1 MTKKILEE
9 AICFLITVWVVFEI
23 KVVLHFFSLNFPN
36 GLSWHWPFISITL
49 HYITCQYIKSHW
61 ITLQRFRSSTM
72 FLMPHGDESN
82 VVCVVGEKLNMNF
95 WKFGVFI
102 LLIKN
107 FHLFYPQYYICF
119 NSLLGNSIF
128 FSFPFKLHFHRKESN

>member
-1 MTKKILEE
+1 MTKEILEE

-49 HYITCQYIKSHW
+49 HYITCQYFTLHW
-61 ITLQRFRSSTM
+61 ITLQRDLGVQQCSSC
-72 FLMPHGDESN
+72 LMAMN
-82 VVCVVGEKLNMNF
+82 QTWFVGEKLNMIF

-102 LLIKN
+102 LMIKN